1 MCETLLEV
9 KNVSISFDQYGRGL
23 KRFRS
28 EPIKELNLKIK
39 RGEIVAIVGASGS
52 GKSLLAHAIMD
63 ILPPNAKVEGDIYYK
78 GQILN
83 KGNIV
88 KYRGKEIEFIPQS
101 INYLDPTMKV
111 KNQIKIGLQGNKE
124 KKTKIQ
130 EELLKK
136 FHLKTSVGELYPF
149 QLSGGMLRRV
159 LFATSIRDEI
169 ELIIAD
175 EPTPGIHKDALALV
189 LKELRKLADEGKGI
203 MLITHDLISAVEIAD
218 AITVFSNG
226 RTLNTVSSDL
236 FKGNGESL
244 EEPYTRKLWQSL
256 PENAFWEVV

>member
-1 MCETLLEV
+1 MCEILLEI
-9 KNVSISFDQYGRGL
+9 KNVSISFDQYGKGL

-28 EPIKELNLKIK
+28 EPIKELNLQIK
-39 RGEIVAIVGASGS
+39 KGEIVAIVGASGS

-78 GQILN
+78 GQRLN
-83 KGNIV
+83 KGNIL
-88 KYRGKEIEFIPQS
+88 KYRGKEIAFIPQS

-111 KNQIKIGLQGNKE
+111 KNQIKIGLQGSKE
-124 KKTKIQ
+124 KKTKVQ
-130 EELLKK
+130 EELFAK
-136 FHLKTSVGELYPF
+136 FNLKTSVGELYPF

-189 LKELRKLADEGKGI
+189 LKELRKLADEGKGV
-203 MLITHDLISAVEIAD
+203 MLITHDLISAIEIAD
-218 AITVFSNG
+218 SITVFFEG
-226 RTLNTVSSDL
+226 RTRDTVPSDC

-244 EEPYTRKLWQSL
+244 KDSYTRQLWQSL